1 MRFADNN
8 FALVT
13 NRIYATFLASRKDC
27 VPEGKTRNKFALEW
41 TSTNSGARGLNVCS
55 EPSERECVTGS
66 PQALISEYMI
76 TKIVSKVEF
85 SQGGSK

>member
-13 NRIYATFLASRKDC
+13 DLIYATFLASRKDC
-27 VPEGKTRNKFALEW
+27 VPEGKLEINLFLEW
-41 TSTNSGARGLNVCS
+41 TSPNSGARGLNVCS

-66 PQALISEYMI
+66 PQALISEYTI
-76 TKIVSKVEF
+76 KKNC
-85 SQGGSK
+85 K

>member
-1 MRFADNN
+1 MLPFY
-8 FALVT
+8 L
-13 NRIYATFLASRKDC
+13 SGKDC

-55 EPSERECVTGS
+55 EPSEREYVTGS

-85 SQGGSK
+85 PKGAVSDYYFNPDICVSV